1 MIISYFQFRIKF
13 SLWDDIIIE
22 MSVDKRAGVALCV
35 FGVCVLVLGLVGL
48 SLHQNY
54 CANTAE
60 AEVQRIV
67 FWRERENRT
76 ESENQGVEMQAEVR
90 SQKGMNSLFLIFLN
104 LFLYIN
110 SIQLH

>member
-1 MIISYFQFRIKF
+1 
-13 SLWDDIIIE
+13 
-22 MSVDKRAGVALCV
+22 MSVDQRAGVALCFFFV
-35 FGVCVLVLGLVGL
+35 GVLVVGLVGL

-76 ESENQGVEMQAEVR
+76 QSENPGAESQAEVR
-90 SQKGMNSLFLIFLN
+90 YCAYSCRRLFTYVASFIFRLSPKRHT
-104 LFLYIN
+104 F
-110 SIQLH
+110 